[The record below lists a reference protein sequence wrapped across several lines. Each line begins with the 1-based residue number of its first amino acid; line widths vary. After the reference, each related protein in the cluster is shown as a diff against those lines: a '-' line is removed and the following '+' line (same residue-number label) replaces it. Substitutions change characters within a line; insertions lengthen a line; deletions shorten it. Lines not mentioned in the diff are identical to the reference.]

1 MQIEIKQTF
10 IKDLKPIPKH
20 IKSKLGGVID
30 LIEQTDSLSDLT
42 SVKKMQGYQNFYRLR
57 IGDYRLGFAVDG
69 DSIILIRFLHRK
81 RIYRFFP

>member
-1 MQIEIKQTF
+1 MQIEIRQSF
-10 IKDLKPIPKH
+10 IKDLKPIPKN
-20 IKSKLGGVID
+20 IKSKLGDIID
-30 LIEQTDSLSDLT
+30 LIEQTESFSDLT

-81 RIYRFFP
+81 KIYRFFP